1 MNSLLKNLFISFI
14 GIFLLISILLLV
26 ILWNFSNNIPDYK
39 FLKNYKPPVSS
50 KVYAGDGNLVADFSK
65 EKRIFVPY
73 RSIPKN
79 VINAF
84 LSAEDKNFFSHPG
97 VDAKGVL
104 RATINNFK
112 NIMTS
117 KRLEG
122 ASTIT
127 QQVAK
132 NFLLTNEV
140 SLNRKLKEAILAF
153 RIERALTKER
163 ILELYLNQIYLGS
176 GAYGVAAASLEY
188 FDKSIKE
195 LDYAEAALL
204 ALDDAGLDIGN
215 MEAFYCGNLGQAN
228 AMVGQ
233 RILQEIGQTGIPV
246 VNCSNACATGAT
258 AFREAWTSIKAG
270 LYDVVL
276 AVGVEQMGTGLLG
289 GAGGGVGIP
298 KEGLLGSGTM
308 PAVFAEAG
316 MEHARQYGTTFEQF
330 AKISVKNHHH
340 STMNPKARY
349 QIETPLDEVMNA
361 EMISYPNTKLMC
373 SVNVDGAAAAVLVSE
388 KKAKELGMQR
398 AVRIKASVMTSD
410 PYQERDLVMPDVN
423 SCTRKAAAEAYE
435 MAGLNSEDIDLVE
448 LHDCFATAEM
458 LHYENLGLCGDG
470 EAGRLI
476 DEGEVELGGRIPVNV
491 SGGLL
496 SKGHPLGATGIA
508 NIYEVCT
515 HLRGEAGARQVENA
529 KIGMTHVIG
538 LGSACGIHILEK
550 V

>member
-1 MNSLLKNLFISFI
+1 MS
-14 GIFLLISILLLV
+14 
-26 ILWNFSNNIPDYK
+26 D
-39 FLKNYKPPVSS
+39 
-50 KVYAGDGNLVADFSK
+50 VYVL
-65 EKRIFVPY
+65 
-73 RSIPKN
+73 
-79 VINAF
+79 
-84 LSAEDKNFFSHPG
+84 G
-97 VDAKGVL
+97 VDMIKFG
-104 RATINNFK
+104 RFP
-112 NIMTS
+112 
-117 KRLEG
+117 
-122 ASTIT
+122 
-127 QQVAK
+127 
-132 NFLLTNEV
+132 
-140 SLNRKLKEAILAF
+140 
-153 RIERALTKER
+153 ERTVPD
-163 ILELYLNQIYLGS
+163 LG
-176 GAYGVAAASLEY
+176 
-188 FDKSIKE
+188 
-195 LDYAEAALL
+195 AEAALL
-204 ALDDAGLDIGN
+204 ALDDAGLTIEN

-258 AFREAWTSIKAG
+258 AFREAWTSVKAG

-289 GAGGGVGIP
+289 GTGGGKGIP

-316 MEHARQYGTTFEQF
+316 MEHSRQYGTTFEQF

-388 KKAKELGMQR
+388 KKAKELGMGR
-398 AVRIKASVMTSD
+398 AVRVKASVLTSD

-423 SCTRKAAAEAYE
+423 SCTRKAAKEAYE
-435 MAGLNSEDIDLVE
+435 MAGLGADDIDLVE

-458 LHYENLGLCGDG
+458 LHYENLGLCEDG

-476 DEGEVELGGRIPVNV
+476 DEGEVELGGRVPVNV

-515 HLRGEAGARQVENA
+515 HLRGEAGERQVEGA
-529 KIGMTHVIG
+529 KIGLTHVIG

-550 V
+550 A

>member
-1 MNSLLKNLFISFI
+1 MS
-14 GIFLLISILLLV
+14 
-26 ILWNFSNNIPDYK
+26 D
-39 FLKNYKPPVSS
+39 
-50 KVYAGDGNLVADFSK
+50 VYVL
-65 EKRIFVPY
+65 
-73 RSIPKN
+73 
-79 VINAF
+79 
-84 LSAEDKNFFSHPG
+84 G
-97 VDAKGVL
+97 VDMIKFG
-104 RATINNFK
+104 RFP
-112 NIMTS
+112 
-117 KRLEG
+117 
-122 ASTIT
+122 
-127 QQVAK
+127 
-132 NFLLTNEV
+132 
-140 SLNRKLKEAILAF
+140 
-153 RIERALTKER
+153 ERTVPD
-163 ILELYLNQIYLGS
+163 LG
-176 GAYGVAAASLEY
+176 
-188 FDKSIKE
+188 
-195 LDYAEAALL
+195 AEAALL
-204 ALDDAGLDIGN
+204 ALDDAGLTIDN

-258 AFREAWTSIKAG
+258 AFREAWTSIRAG

-289 GAGGGVGIP
+289 GAGGGKGIP

-316 MEHARQYGTTFEQF
+316 MEHSRQYGTTFEQF
-330 AKISVKNHHH
+330 AKISVKNHDH
-340 STMNPKARY
+340 STINPKARY
-349 QIETPLDEVMNA
+349 QIETPPDEVMNA

-388 KKAKELGMQR
+388 KKANELGMSR
-398 AVRIKASVMTSD
+398 AVRVKASVLTSD

-423 SCTRKAAAEAYE
+423 SCTRKAAKEAYE
-435 MAGLNSEDIDLVE
+435 MAGLGAEDIDLVE

-458 LHYENLGLCGDG
+458 LHYENLGLCEDG

-515 HLRGEAGARQVENA
+515 HLRGEAGERQVEGA
-529 KIGMTHVIG
+529 KVGLTHVIG

-550 V
+550 A